1 MDEPSESRPRARSEL
16 FNDPEHARLPRE
28 DPDVADAV
36 RAAFA
41 EDGIDVVL
49 GAAVDAIDGHSGN
62 RVGARLLTPDGERK
76 IDGSD
81 LLVGRA
87 LIVRGKACA
96 ISRQFP
102 QALTSGCRGG

>member
-49 GAAVDAIDGHSGN
+49 GAAVDASTVARGTELELGCSRRMVN
-62 RVGARLLTPDGERK
+62 ERSMVATCSSAARSSSEARLAQFHSNSRK
-76 IDGSD
+76 
-81 LLVGRA
+81 R
-87 LIVRGKACA
+87 
-96 ISRQFP
+96 
-102 QALTSGCRGG
+102 